1 MLTFQEITAALAEA
15 LEVSRSQGNRAV
27 AIVKRDA
34 PRGWWDKW
42 TKRPYAIELMRPEL
56 DPTTIIVGGIS
67 ADLVKQ

>member
-1 MLTFQEITAALAEA
+1 MLTFQEITAALGEA
-15 LEVSRSQGNRAV
+15 LEVSKHQGNRAV

-34 PRGWWDKW
+34 PRGWWDRWNK
-42 TKRPYAIELMRPEL
+42 KPYAVELMRPEL